1 MLFDIFCCVFRKSLS
16 LLIAYSFI
24 EVLGSPE
31 LSETENGNELWVLPV
46 MPGETVEFRV
56 TEKIPYFTAEEITV
70 QCTATDGS
78 GELIPMSES
87 DANGTLFS
95 FNVTEEMI
103 GPIYELRLYRTVD
116 GVPYL
121 IERLYWKCRL
131 SAI

>member
-1 MLFDIFCCVFRKSLS
+1 M
-16 LLIAYSFI
+16 
-24 EVLGSPE
+24 
-31 LSETENGNELWVLPV
+31 
-46 MPGETVEFRV
+46 EFRV

-103 GPIYELRLYRTVD
+103 GSIYEFRLYRTVN

-131 SAI
+131 AAI